1 MTENISCL
9 SHLTMLFFTA
19 IELWFNHMGHAT
31 SCKEVLRLQKG
42 AVSIMTSSGHLDP
55 IRPLFYK
62 FGTMTVYDQSVLA
75 YEKDKLDSFT
85 AREDV

>member
-1 MTENISCL
+1 
-9 SHLTMLFFTA
+9 MLCFTA
-19 IELWFNHMGHAT
+19 FELWFNHMGHAI
-31 SCKEVLRLQKG
+31 SCKEILRLQKG

-62 FGTMTVYDQSVLA
+62 LGTMTVYEQSIYASLA
-75 YEKDKLDSFT
+75 YVKDKLGSFT